1 MRRIAQSA
9 IIVVVGFFV
18 FLWAGGSHA
27 VRSAGQNANSSQ
39 AVVSDAASLFKDNC
53 AKCHGKEGR
62 AKGFK
67 AKLAGVRNL
76 TDAKWH
82 ESVTDERIF
91 NSIANGRGRM
101 PAFAKK
107 FTDAQ
112 IEALVAFVRSL
123 RK

>member
-9 IIVVVGFFV
+9 TVVVAAFFV
-18 FLWAGGSHA
+18 LVWAGAPRA

-39 AVVSDAASLFKDNC
+39 AGGPAATLYKDNC
-53 AKCHGKEGR
+53 AKCHGKDGR

-82 ESVTDERIF
+82 EGVTDERIF
-91 NSIANGRGRM
+91 NSITNGRGKKM
-101 PAFAKK
+101 PPFGKK
-107 FTDAQ
+107 LSAEQVET
-112 IEALVAFVRSL
+112 LVAHVRGL
-123 RK
+123 KR

>member
-1 MRRIAQSA
+1 MRRSAQLA
-9 IIVVVGFFV
+9 VVVVVVGFFV
-18 FLWAGGSHA
+18 IVWAGGPQTVS
-27 VRSAGQNANSSQ
+27 SAGQNANSSQ
-39 AVVSDAASLFKDNC
+39 TVSDAASLFNEYC
-53 AKCHGKEGR
+53 AKCHGKDGR

-76 TDAKWH
+76 TDTKWH

-91 NSIANGRGRM
+91 NSITNGRNRM
-101 PAFAKK
+101 PAFGKK
-107 FTDAQ
+107 LTDAQ

>member
-1 MRRIAQSA
+1 MRRITQSA
-9 IIVVVGFFV
+9 MVVVVGFFV
-18 FLWAGGSHA
+18 FVWVGGSQA

-39 AVVSDAASLFKDNC
+39 DVSDAPALFKDNC

-91 NSIANGRGRM
+91 NSIANGRNRM
-101 PAFAKK
+101 PAFGKK

-112 IEALVAFVRSL
+112 IAALVAFVRSL

>member
-1 MRRIAQSA
+1 MRIITQSA
-9 IIVVVGFFV
+9 MVVVVGFFV
-18 FLWAGGSHA
+18 FVWAGGSRA

-39 AVVSDAASLFKDNC
+39 AVSDAPSLFKDNC

-101 PAFAKK
+101 PAFGKK

-112 IEALVAFVRSL
+112 LEALVAFVRSL

>member
-1 MRRIAQSA
+1 MKRIAQSA
-9 IIVVVGFFV
+9 TVVVVGFFV
-18 FLWAGGSHA
+18 FVWAGASHTA
-27 VRSAGQNANSSQ
+27 SSAWQNANSSQ
-39 AVVSDAASLFKDNC
+39 DAGGPSQVFKDNC
-53 AKCHGKEGR
+53 AKCHGKDGR

-91 NSIANGRGRM
+91 NSIANGRNRM
-101 PAFAKK
+101 PAFSKK
-107 FTDAQ
+107 LTDAQ
-112 IEALVAFVRSL
+112 IEALVAFVRGL